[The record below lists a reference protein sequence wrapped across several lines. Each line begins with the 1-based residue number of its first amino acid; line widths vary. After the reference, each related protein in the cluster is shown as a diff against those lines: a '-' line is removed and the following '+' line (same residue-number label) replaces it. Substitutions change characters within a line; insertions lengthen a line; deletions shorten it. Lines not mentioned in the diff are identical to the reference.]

1 MARVFFMPVPQEHSI
16 TLQNRVPPLAL
27 QKKQQLLLAKM
38 RKALYEEKYQDYIE
52 YLHTLG
58 RFYQEAWTG
67 KSKNE
72 RNKFRQYIQTRITL
86 YSDDKPQTL
95 TALCKNAMN
104 LEAIVIAWED
114 PALSRSEEK
123 VAEEEAPKAVRYR
136 LKLKESIGKSD
147 RHTIHLG
154 LFAAVADI
162 VDALEKTKA
171 VHQNVIQEINEVLH
185 EVVSGENKLD
195 NIKLIGILKRIKSLN
210 TKEKSALIV
219 SIEAKQYNE
228 KFLKHLE
235 KREKFNKELLQEI
248 FIKIDENKQHSKALL
263 KRPLDLND
271 EDQKGNEALLETMLF
286 RINSSKKR
294 NVKLLQEFS
303 QQGVTHNKAL
313 LQRITNRIH
322 KLEKSNEALL
332 KKITDKVVKN
342 IKDYEKLLKK
352 INYRIDKNKKRE
364 AALLNKI
371 VVAEGAENEVGN
383 EALLQKEGYQ
393 KLLVENRKHT
403 KELEQLRSRIAN
415 SQYDSQELLKKI
427 HSISEN
433 KKRIQKLLKKNCGVQ
448 EYEFE
453 PWIPTDESTKKN
465 QQIALELKALIKFKK
480 VKKAITSFKTTGSK
494 VLSGVGFFIA
504 LIAGLACGVTT
515 GGLILLLLTGFG
527 VPLIA
532 AALIASAVA
541 IAGFYANFRFFSKT
555 ISEFLLK
562 LGRVSGYI
570 DENGKRLPLS
580 GVKKILLLFIAFP
593 FSVCVSLSVGA
604 FTYTTVIGLLA
615 GLAVIWPPLPILL
628 AGILTAGIGLATCVV
643 MFSAFARASQKPFS
657 FVQLGKV
664 FSKAWRELT
673 WKRGVGYVIKAA
685 VIIFALVGLG
695 FLSFTGAGT
704 LTGLIGGIAAKC
716 ICAASLIG
724 QIPFTIQTVSNFC
737 GLAWNKLTGKDTSAS
752 TNESLLSR
760 VREYLGLALNALG
773 NAALVFK
780 LTIQGCVSGAAC
792 FLNSLAGNLINGD
805 DKELVIRKRADYSMI
820 QELLSVPA
828 SIIKPSANDAVY
840 RAPALGRSPTPP
852 IPIPKKKN
860 TGQQSSAWEA
870 RHNVARNPLPFV
882 HGRMFSTSRN
892 LPSSGSRAPQTEEK
906 PCERRRP

>member
-1 MARVFFMPVPQEHSI
+1 MPVPQEHSI

-27 QKKQQLLLAKM
+27 QKKQQLFLTKM
-38 RKALYEEKYQDYIE
+38 RKALYEEEYQDYIE

-58 RFYQEAWTG
+58 RSFQETWKG
-67 KSKNE
+67 KCKNE
-72 RNKFRQYIQTRITL
+72 RNKFRQYIQAHVAL

-95 TALCKNAMN
+95 TALCESAMN
-104 LEAIVIAWED
+104 LETIAIAWED

-123 VAEEEAPKAVRYR
+123 VAGEEAPKAVRYR
-136 LKLKESIGKSD
+136 LKLKERIGKSD
-147 RHTIHLG
+147 RHAIHAG
-154 LFAAVADI
+154 LFAAVADL
-162 VDALEKTKA
+162 VNVLEKTKA
-171 VHQNVIQEINEVLH
+171 IHQNPIQEIKEALH
-185 EVVSGENKLD
+185 EVVNGEGKLD

-210 TKEKSALIV
+210 TKEKSASIV
-219 SIEAKQYNE
+219 SIEAKKYNE

-248 FIKIDENKQHSKALL
+248 FTKIDENEQHSKALL
-263 KRPLDLND
+263 KRTLECND
-271 EDQKGNEALLETMLF
+271 EDQKGNEALLEAMLF
-286 RINSSKKR
+286 RINESKKH
-294 NVKLLQEFS
+294 NVTVLKTS
-303 QQGVTHNKAL
+303 QKDLAHNKAL
-313 LQRITNRIH
+313 LQGMTNRIH
-322 KLEKSNEALL
+322 KQEKFNEALL
-332 KKITDKVVKN
+332 KKITGKVVKN

-352 INYRIDKNKKRE
+352 INYRIDKNKKSE
-364 AALLNKI
+364 EALLNKI

-383 EALLQKEGYQ
+383 EALLQKEKCQ
-393 KLLVENRKHT
+393 KALVENRRHT
-403 KELEQLRSRIAN
+403 KELGKLRLRIEN
-415 SQYDSQELLKKI
+415 SQYDSQALLKKI
-427 HSISEN
+427 HGISEN
-433 KKRIQKLLKKNCGVQ
+433 KKRIQKLLKKNYGVE

-465 QQIALELKALIKFKK
+465 QQIAVKLKAAIKFKK
-480 VKKAITSFKTTGSK
+480 VKKVITGFKTAGSK

-527 VPLIA
+527 VPLVA
-532 AALIASAVA
+532 VALVASAVA
-541 IAGFYANFRFFSKT
+541 MAGFYANFRFFSKT
-555 ISEFLLK
+555 IPDFLLK
-562 LGRVSGYI
+562 LGRIAGYI

-580 GVKKILLLFIAFP
+580 GIKKSLLLPIA
-593 FSVCVSLSVGA
+593 SLVSACVGFSVGA

-628 AGILTAGIGLATCVV
+628 AGILTAGIGLAMCIV
-643 MFSAFARASQKPFS
+643 MFSAFARALQTPFS

-673 WKRGVGYVIKAA
+673 WKKGIGYVIKAA
-685 VIIFALVGLG
+685 IIIFALLGLG
-695 FLSFTGAGT
+695 CLCFTGAAG
-704 LTGLIGGIAAKC
+704 LVPLIGVIAAKC

-737 GLAWNKLTGKDTSAS
+737 DFVWNKLIGKAISLSA
-752 TNESLLSR
+752 NEGFLSQ
-760 VREYLGLALNALG
+760 VREYLSLALNALG

-805 DKELVIRKRADYSMI
+805 DKELVIRNKADNSII
-820 QELLSVPA
+820 QELTVVPA

-840 RAPALGRSPTPP
+840 NVPALGRSPTPP
-852 IPIPKKKN
+852 IPIPKKGN
-860 TGQQSSAWEA
+860 RGSSSAWES
-870 RHNVARNPLPFV
+870 RHSVELNAPSS
-882 HGRMFSTSRN
+882 GYARMFVTRN

-906 PCERRRP
+906 PCERSCP